1 MLTYLLISCLATL
14 ADASLVWLLYR
25 QLGMGLVVAN
35 TLGVLCGFVISYL
48 LAARL
53 VFRGLRN
60 RRGLAVFFLTFL
72 GGLVLA
78 DLLIFWGETR
88 WFATFEEGW
97 RFFLSKGLSIV
108 VPFFMMYE
116 IRRRYNLQQERREE
130 DEAS

>member
-14 ADASLVWLLYR
+14 VDVSLVWLLYR
-25 QLGMGLVVAN
+25 QLGLGLVAAN

-48 LAARL
+48 LSARL
-53 VFRGLRN
+53 VFRRLRN

-72 GGLVLA
+72 GGLALA
-78 DLLIFWGETR
+78 DLLIFWGENR
-88 WFATFEEGW
+88 WFAAFEEGW

-108 VPFFMMYE
+108 VPFFVMYE